1 MSSRNPR
8 DDGSPGPSSR
18 QETQSGT
25 PSRLF
30 GSHMSKKQAS
40 EVQLNSLINE
50 EEKYLDQ
57 KLQLQHERIRQ
68 LKIKKQRLLNE
79 SIRRRLDQEERELCK
94 EIKSLEESLAFL
106 GKD

>member
-1 MSSRNPR
+1 
-8 DDGSPGPSSR
+8 
-18 QETQSGT
+18 
-25 PSRLF
+25 
-30 GSHMSKKQAS
+30 MSKKQAS